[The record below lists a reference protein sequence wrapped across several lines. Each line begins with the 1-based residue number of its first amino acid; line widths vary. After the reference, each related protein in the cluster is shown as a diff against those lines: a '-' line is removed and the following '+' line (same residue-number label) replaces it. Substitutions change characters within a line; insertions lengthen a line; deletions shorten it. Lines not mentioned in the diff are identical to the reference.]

1 LTRSQYRTPSLKY
14 KDNNKLKMS
23 TINKKLN
30 KSDMKKEIKYN
41 LIRKNSDNEIL
52 ESIVNSIQDSRKK

>member
-1 LTRSQYRTPSLKY
+1 
-14 KDNNKLKMS
+14 MS